1 MPSVDFGACVSNY
14 WFVWSINGL
23 GSIFGMAVN
32 MAVSFFFLKYFLN
45 TPSTPNVPTSAFEN
59 IRGTSA
65 KIKSSKV

>member
-1 MPSVDFGACVSNY
+1 MPNVDFAACVSNY

-45 TPSTPNVPTSAFEN
+45 TPSMPNTPSSPSKNT
-59 IRGTSA
+59 RGPSA
-65 KIKSSKV
+65 KLNSSRV